1 MNFDEIISSTGDYLG
16 RVPQVE
22 SSSPAEASPSDAGG
36 TNGSVLG
43 APACSPA
50 SDSPSGSAAV
60 EGVVV
65 GASERAVEPE
75 PSSTPADDPAATRPV
90 QDPAA
95 PVDEPAVR
103 WHYYANKG
111 AVQFVVADC
120 FVGGRLD
127 RMKLA
132 RGDGNAWRLTIE
144 TEVDSTCHTPV
155 GNPTVADCVLHGSAT
170 DARRMALA
178 LLRSHAAAVAK
189 KHRHNAHRRAR
200 ATAARERDKLSRGG
214 GAIIRQSSYLRI
226 RRLRT
231 AA

>member
-1 MNFDEIISSTGDYLG
+1 
-16 RVPQVE
+16 
-22 SSSPAEASPSDAGG
+22 
-36 TNGSVLG
+36 
-43 APACSPA
+43 
-50 SDSPSGSAAV
+50 
-60 EGVVV
+60 
-65 GASERAVEPE
+65 
-75 PSSTPADDPAATRPV
+75 V

-132 RGDGNAWRLTIE
+132 RIDGSAWRCRIE
-144 TEVDSTCHTPV
+144 TEGDSTCRTPV
-155 GNPTVADCVLHGSAT
+155 GSPCVAECLLYGSADT
-170 DARRMALA
+170 VRRMALA

-200 ATAARERDKLSRGG
+200 ATAARERDKMSRGG